1 MQLKNVSVAWF
12 SQSDVMWFFSVALDI
27 HAGQGLSWL
36 FARLSVGT
44 KQRNAS
50 HPSHTRFEIHRIAVL
65 GPWIVLSGW
74 LLGVAAAAVD
84 AWWEQPQRQNSFF
97 VGPDS
102 SGIGQL
108 LSDPVEQITCRVETI
123 QCGQCAWQ
131 RRVVSVRCWVLAV
144 IITPPSSVKLA
155 NFGFYFALHC
165 TRHLHVLLITG
176 DCRSAGCRIL

>member
-1 MQLKNVSVAWF
+1 MPTKACRDCLQDWVSGPNRGSLPIPVTQDSRF
-12 SQSDVMWFFSVALDI
+12 TELQSLD
-27 HAGQGLSWL
+27 
-36 FARLSVGT
+36 
-44 KQRNAS
+44 
-50 HPSHTRFEIHRIAVL
+50 RIVR
-65 GPWIVLSGW
+65 
-74 LLGVAAAAVD
+74 VAAAAVD
-84 AWWEQPQRQNSFF
+84 GGCWEQAQRQNSFF

-102 SGIGQL
+102 SSISQL
-108 LSDPVEQITCRVETI
+108 LSDPVKQITCRVQTI

-176 DCRSAGCRIL
+176 DCRGCRIL

>member
-1 MQLKNVSVAWF
+1 MMHLKTFSILWLFQVRCNAFFLRCAGHSCRPRLVVIVCKTECQDQTEERF
-12 SQSDVMWFFSVALDI
+12 PSQSHKIRDS
-27 HAGQGLSWL
+27 QNCS
-36 FARLSVGT
+36 
-44 KQRNAS
+44 
-50 HPSHTRFEIHRIAVL
+50 
-65 GPWIVLSGW
+65 PWIVLSGW

-108 LSDPVEQITCRVETI
+108 LSDPVEHITCRVETI

-176 DCRSAGCRIL
+176 DCRGCRIL